1 MVLSAAS
8 EYFSLMFTGSLS
20 NDETEI
26 TLGDVNGDVL
36 QAVVN
41 YCYTGSIEIR
51 EDNVETLLSTACLM
65 LLHEVVEACS
75 R

>member
-1 MVLSAAS
+1 
-8 EYFSLMFTGSLS
+8 MFTGSLS
-20 NDETEI
+20 NVDETEI
-26 TLGDVNGDVL
+26 TLVDVSGDIL
-36 QAVVN
+36 QAVVD
-41 YCYTGSIEIR
+41 YCYTVSIEIR

>member
-1 MVLSAAS
+1 
-8 EYFSLMFTGSLS
+8 MFTGSLS
-20 NDETEI
+20 NGEETEI
-26 TLGDVNGDVL
+26 TLGDVNGDIL

-41 YCYTGSIEIR
+41 YCYTGSIEIK
-51 EDNVETLLSTACLM
+51 EDNVEILLSTACLM